1 MPVAYSNV
9 YLHAAGM
16 FLPGEPVDNAG
27 MDAYVAPLNRLSER
41 LKRRILA
48 ENGIVQRHYAID
60 AEGRTSIPGVWAGGD
75 CAFGGQD
82 LTVSAVAMGRDA
94 AESINRSLA
103 VMTAGATAV
112 A

>member
-1 MPVAYSNV
+1 MVR
-9 YLHAAGM
+9 AA
-16 FLPGEPVDNAG
+16 V
-27 MDAYVAPLNRLSER
+27 
-41 LKRRILA
+41 
-48 ENGIVQRHYAID
+48 D

-94 AESINRSLA
+94 AESINLSLA
-103 VMTAGATAV
+103 AAAAGTTAV

>member
-60 AEGRTSIPGVWAGGD
+60 AEGRTVHSNTAMAADRKSTRLNSSHSQI
-75 CAFGGQD
+75 
-82 LTVSAVAMGRDA
+82 SYAVFC
-94 AESINRSLA
+94 LKKKK
-103 VMTAGATAV
+103 
-112 A
+112 